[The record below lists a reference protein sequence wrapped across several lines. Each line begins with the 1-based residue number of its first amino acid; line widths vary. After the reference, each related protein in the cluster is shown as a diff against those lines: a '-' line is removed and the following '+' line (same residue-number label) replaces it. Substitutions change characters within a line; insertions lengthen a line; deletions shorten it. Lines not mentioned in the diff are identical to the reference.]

1 MLEELGIQ
9 RQTIP
14 LPFRLNHVNCFIAEG
29 EKGYILIDTG
39 LNNRQTEKIW
49 DELLDKKQID
59 KILITHMHPDHY
71 GFAGQL
77 QKRTGAHLS
86 MSKIDADTANFIWK
100 ENALPLLLEDYD
112 KASVPEKIDRKS
124 TRLNSSHVAIS
135 YAVFCLKKKT

>member
-1 MLEELGIQ
+1 MYTHSFFDKGRNYMLEELGIQ

-39 LNNRQTEKIW
+39 LNNKQTEKIW
-49 DELLDKKQID
+49 DGLLDKKQID

-86 MSKIDADTANFIWK
+86 MSKV
-100 ENALPLLLEDYD
+100 E
-112 KASVPEKIDRKS
+112 DRKS
-124 TRLNSSHVAIS
+124 TRLNSSHVAI
-135 YAVFCLKKKT
+135 